1 MIVPTGER
9 DRLAGA
15 ITGSLVATYGI
26 LTAASEALGIPWRRL
41 SAACRD
47 GYLEKLQAGEL
58 QRISAT
64 LWPEVRDALRA
75 WVLP

>member
-1 MIVPTGER
+1 MKTK
-9 DRLAGA
+9 LQAGSPPA
-15 ITGSLVATYGI
+15 L
-26 LTAASEALGIPWRRL
+26 LREALDGRFRGKDEAAALLQIPLFRL
-41 SAACRD
+41 QKACRGD
-47 GYLEKLQAGEL
+47 LETLKAGEL